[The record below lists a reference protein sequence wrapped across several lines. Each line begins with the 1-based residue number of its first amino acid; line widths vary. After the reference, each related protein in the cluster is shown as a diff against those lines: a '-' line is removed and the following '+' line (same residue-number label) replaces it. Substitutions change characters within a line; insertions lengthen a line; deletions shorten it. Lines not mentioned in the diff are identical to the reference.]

1 MTRMTIR
8 AETVKKGAE
17 TLIKNCKSL
26 PVAFAFF
33 LFGCASQNVQQE
45 GAVLDVGAAVEN
57 QQVQEKE
64 PVTPFEA
71 ETLYDL
77 LVAEVGGQ
85 RQRYDLALG
94 NYLKQAHKTRD
105 AGVAQRAYQIAVFV
119 GARQAALDASLLW
132 IELQPENLDA
142 LHGSA
147 LELVYAGQFDKA
159 FEQMKT
165 QLSLG
170 GSPGFDVL
178 ASAAGSLSGENGQ
191 EVRSHLIRQFDALI
205 PVYPDFRVIPLGKAI
220 LLQQAGEYESA
231 LSVAEQLLKQDR
243 DSVPAMMVKGRAL
256 NKLKRDAEAEVM
268 LSEAVQRHPGKNRLR
283 LLYSR
288 VLVHEGKLDLA
299 RKQFEVLLERA
310 PEESD
315 IVLSLALITL
325 ENGMEQEAEDYFQ
338 QLLAIGERNNT
349 AHYYLGRLGEKQK
362 KYSEAKEHY
371 LAVGPGKEFM
381 AAQVAMTQMLV
392 EQGKLDEALTHVGEA
407 RNRNPARMESLFLLE
422 GELLVNDRQLNKAL
436 ILFERALKTNP
447 ESVSLLYSR
456 AMVYEKLNDLVG
468 LEKDLRFILE
478 FDPENAAALNAL
490 GYTLADRTDRYKE
503 AEALILQAYDLNS
516 EDPAILDSM
525 GWVQFRLGNFEQ
537 AEKYLRMAYTQ
548 FPDAEIAAHLGEVLW
563 VKGEHEAARSLWA
576 EALQKS
582 PDSQILQDTMDR
594 LTGAGLEDQS
604 ETVSKAQ

>member
-17 TLIKNCKSL
+17 ALIKNCKSL

-45 GAVLDVGAAVEN
+45 GAAIVVENQN

-132 IELQPENLDA
+132 VELQPENLDA

-191 EVRSHLIRQFDALI
+191 ETRSRLIRQFDELI
-205 PVYPDFRVIPLGKAI
+205 AVYPGFRVIPLGKAI

-231 LSVAEQLLKQDR
+231 LSVADQLLKQER
-243 DSVPAMMVKGRAL
+243 DFVPAMMVKGRAL

-283 LLYSR
+283 LLYGR
-288 VLVHEGKLDLA
+288 VLVHAGKLDLA

-310 PEESD
+310 PEDSD

-325 ENGMEQEAEDYFQ
+325 ENGMEQEAEEYFQ

-436 ILFERALKTNP
+436 MLFERALKTNP

-503 AEALILQAYDLNS
+503 AEALILQAYGLNS

-563 VKGEHEAARSLWA
+563 VKGEREAARSLWA

-594 LTGAGLEDQS
+594 LTRAGLEDQS
-604 ETVSKAQ
+604 ETVSTAQ

>member
-8 AETVKKGAE
+8 AETVKKGAGA
-17 TLIKNCKSL
+17 LIKNCKSL

-45 GAVLDVGAAVEN
+45 GAAIVIEN

-64 PVTPFEA
+64 SVTPFEA

-132 IELQPENLDA
+132 VELQPESLGA

-159 FEQMKT
+159 FEQMET

-170 GSPGFDVL
+170 GSPGLDVL

-191 EVRSHLIRQFDALI
+191 EVRSSLIKQFDGLI
-205 PVYPDFRVIPLGKAI
+205 TVYPDFRVIKLGKAI

-231 LSVAEQLLKQDR
+231 LSVVDQLLKQDR
-243 DSVPAMMVKGRAL
+243 DFVPAMMVKGRAL

-283 LLYSR
+283 LLYGR
-288 VLVHEGKLDLA
+288 VLVHAGKLGLA

-310 PEESD
+310 PGESD

-325 ENGMEQEAEDYFQ
+325 ENGMEQEAEEYFQ

-349 AHYYLGRLGEKQK
+349 AHYYLGRLDEKQK

-381 AAQVAMTQMLV
+381 AAQVAMAQMLV

-436 ILFERALKTNP
+436 MLFERALKTNP

-468 LEKDLRFILE
+468 LEKDLRVILE

-490 GYTLADRTDRYKE
+490 GYTLADRTERYKE
-503 AEALILQAYDLNS
+503 AEALILQAYGLNS

-563 VKGEHEAARSLWA
+563 VKGEREAARSLWA

-604 ETVSKAQ
+604 ETVSTAQ